1 MSSIVDTPY
10 STLTQPTSGWQLFK
24 NLALGKLTPGL
35 AWQNPAYR
43 RKFVLR
49 SLAAPV
55 TTSRLLTRLAKQPRL
70 MQILQAQPGLPCRM
84 HRPWLTVN
92 MERQHALESLNWHYQ
107 TMIRQL
113 PATLLQGYLSKQGAT
128 LLTLTGKDEQHFTV
142 RLCAD
147 AFMDKEGEATL
158 VFCDDQNTVLAEI
171 TFTLCPF
178 AGKSTLFIGGLQ
190 GAKAHVPHER
200 IQKATKACHGLF
212 PKRLLVE
219 TAMTLGAAFP
229 VEQIVAVSNDTHI
242 YRSWRYRKKK
252 EGKLLADYDSFWLS
266 LGGEK
271 QDSGNFMLPLVMPR
285 KPMEEIASK
294 KRSEYRRR
302 YELLDSLIQQVN
314 QATRG

>member
-158 VFCDDQNTVLAEI
+158 VFCDDQNTVLAEM

-178 AGKSTLFIGGLQ
+178 AGQSTLFIGGLQ

-271 QDSGNFMLPLVMPR
+271 QESGNFMLPLVMPR

>member
-55 TTSRLLTRLAKQPRL
+55 TTSRLLTRLAKQPCL
-70 MQILQAQPGLPCRM
+70 MQLLQAQPGLPCRM

-128 LLTLTGKDEQHFTV
+128 LLTLTGKDEQYFTV

-158 VFCDDQNTVLAEI
+158 VFCDDQNTVLAEM

-178 AGKSTLFIGGLQ
+178 AGQSTLFIGGLQ

>member
-107 TMIRQL
+107 IMSRQL

-158 VFCDDQNTVLAEI
+158 VFCDDQNTVLAEM

>member
-10 STLTQPTSGWQLFK
+10 SPLTQPASGWQLFK

-92 MERQHALESLNWHYQ
+92 MERQHALESLSWHYQ
-107 TMIRQL
+107 TMSRQL

-128 LLTLTGKDEQHFTV
+128 LLTLTGKDEQHFTI

-219 TAMTLGAAFP
+219 AAMTLGAAFP

-252 EGKLLADYDSFWLS
+252 RENCWLIMTA
-266 LGGEK
+266 
-271 QDSGNFMLPLVMPR
+271 SGSPSAVKSR
-285 KPMEEIASK
+285 IAVTLCCRLSSRVNRW
-294 KRSEYRRR
+294 KRSRAKNVPN
-302 YELLDSLIQQVN
+302 IAV
-314 QATRG
+314 ATNCWTA

>member
-55 TTSRLLTRLAKQPRL
+55 TTSRLLTRLAKQPCL
-70 MQILQAQPGLPCRM
+70 MQLLQAQPGLPCRM

-271 QDSGNFMLPLVMPR
+271 QESGNFMLPLVMPR

>member
-55 TTSRLLTRLAKQPRL
+55 TTSRLLTRLAKQPCL
-70 MQILQAQPGLPCRM
+70 MQLLQAQPGLPCRM

-158 VFCDDQNTVLAEI
+158 VFCDDQNTVLAEM

-178 AGKSTLFIGGLQ
+178 AGQSTLFIGGLQ

-219 TAMTLGAAFP
+219 AAMTLGAAFP

-271 QDSGNFMLPLVMPR
+271 QESGNFMLPLVMPR

>member
-55 TTSRLLTRLAKQPRL
+55 TTSRLLTRLAKQPCL
-70 MQILQAQPGLPCRM
+70 MQLLQAQPGLPCRM

-158 VFCDDQNTVLAEI
+158 VFCDDQNTVLAEM

-178 AGKSTLFIGGLQ
+178 AGQSTLFIGGLQ

-271 QDSGNFMLPLVMPR
+271 QESGNFMLPLVMPR

-302 YELLDSLIQQVN
+302 YALLDSLIQQVN
-314 QATRG
+314 QATQR

>member
-55 TTSRLLTRLAKQPRL
+55 TTSRLLTRLAKQPCL
-70 MQILQAQPGLPCRM
+70 MQLLQAQPGLPCRM

-219 TAMTLGAAFP
+219 AAMTLGAAFP

-271 QDSGNFMLPLVMPR
+271 QESGNFMLPLVMPR

>member
-55 TTSRLLTRLAKQPRL
+55 TTSRLLTHLAKQPCL
-70 MQILQAQPGLPCRM
+70 MQLLQAQPGLPCRM

-158 VFCDDQNTVLAEI
+158 VFCDDQNTVLAEM

-178 AGKSTLFIGGLQ
+178 AGQSTLFIGGLQ

-252 EGKLLADYDSFWLS
+252 EGKLMADYDSFWLS

-271 QDSGNFMLPLVMPR
+271 QESGNFMLPLVMPR

>member
-55 TTSRLLTRLAKQPRL
+55 TTSRLLTRLAKQPCL
-70 MQILQAQPGLPCRM
+70 MQLLQAQPGLPCRM